1 MGLPSR
7 VLACAILAL
16 LSQHVTGGLI
26 KRIIRQKRETGLNVT
41 LPEDNQPVVFNHV
54 YNIKLPVGS
63 LCSVDLDSA
72 SGDADLKAEIEPVKN
87 YEEHTVNEGNQ
98 IVFTHRINI
107 PRRACGCAAAPDIKD
122 LLSRL
127 EELEGLVSSLRE
139 QCASGAGCCPNSQAA
154 EGKAGWGA
162 ALGGNSCAG
171 LFRVIFQYLSRMS
184 SSQPLK
190 FET

>member
-1 MGLPSR
+1 MGLPTQ
-7 VLACAILAL
+7 VLACAILGL
-16 LSQHVTGGLI
+16 LYQHVSGGLI

-41 LPEDNQPVVFNHV
+41 LPEDSQPLVFNHV

-63 LCSVDLDSA
+63 LCSVDLDTA

-87 YEEHTVNEGNQ
+87 YEEHTVKDENQ

-139 QCASGAGCCPNSQAA
+139 QCASGAGCCPNSQTA
-154 EGKAGWGA
+154 EGKADWGA
-162 ALGGNSCAG
+162 TL
-171 LFRVIFQYLSRMS
+171 R
-184 SSQPLK
+184 
-190 FET
+190 ETLTLAADLV

>member
-1 MGLPSR
+1 MGLPTW

-16 LSQHVTGGLI
+16 LYQHASGGLI
-26 KRIIRQKRETGLNVT
+26 KRIIRPKREAGLNVT

-63 LCSVDLDSA
+63 LCSVDLDTA

-87 YEEHTVNEGNQ
+87 SEERTVNEENQ

-139 QCASGAGCCPNSQAA
+139 QCANGAGCCPNSQAA
-154 EGKAGWGA
+154 EGKADRGA
-162 ALGGNSCAG
+162 ALGEILVLAVD
-171 LFRVIFQYLSRMS
+171 LV
-184 SSQPLK
+184 
-190 FET
+190 